1 MRWIGIL
8 FFLFSVGLFAQTKPS
23 KVQVAE
29 ALGDTLFNRE
39 DFVGALKQYNKVAK
53 ATKLK
58 TVQQRQIL
66 YKRAVCLFYLGEFEQ
81 ALADLKVF
89 IPENQSLPRARI
101 LRAFIYRE
109 LGVLQLQLDDLNQ
122 VLEWD
127 AMNIDL
133 LKWRA
138 GLLVEMG
145 ENEQALV
152 ELKAMKQWA
161 TDEEVELYTGL
172 AYYGLEKPDSAL
184 YHFDQSILANGGYL
198 PAYQYAGSVCL
209 EQGAF
214 ELALTYINLALRL
227 DGQNLEL
234 LFYKG
239 VALVELD
246 RKEEGC
252 RLLNKAFYK
261 GIDDAGGYL
270 EEYCFPKE

>member
-66 YKRAVCLFYLGEFEQ
+66 YKRAVCLFYLGEFDQ

-109 LGVLQLQLDDLNQ
+109 LGELQLQLDDLNQ

>member
-109 LGVLQLQLDDLNQ
+109 LGELQLQLDDLNQ

>member
-109 LGVLQLQLDDLNQ
+109 LGELQLQLDDLNQ
-122 VLEWD
+122 LLEWD

-184 YHFDQSILANGGYL
+184 YHFDQSILTNGGYL

>member
-23 KVQVAE
+23 KVQFAE

-66 YKRAVCLFYLGEFEQ
+66 YKRAVCLFYLGEFDQ

-109 LGVLQLQLDDLNQ
+109 LGELQLQLDDLNQ

>member
-8 FFLFSVGLFAQTKPS
+8 FFLFSVGLFAQTKPT
-23 KVQVAE
+23 KIQVAE
-29 ALGDTLFNRE
+29 TLGDTLFNRQ

-58 TVQQRQIL
+58 TPEQRQIL
-66 YKRAVCLFYLGEFEQ
+66 YKRAVCLFYLGEFER
-81 ALADLKVF
+81 ALSDLKVF
-89 IPENQSLPRARI
+89 IPENQSMPRARI

-109 LGVLQLQLDDLNQ
+109 MGERQLQLDDLNA

-127 AMNIDL
+127 QLNPDL

-145 ENEQALV
+145 DNVQAIA
-152 ELKAMKQWA
+152 ELKAIKQWG
-161 TDEEVELYTGL
+161 TDEEVELYMGL
-172 AYYGLEKPDSAL
+172 AYYALEKPDSAL
-184 YHFDQSILANGGYL
+184 YHFDQSIMLNGGYL
-198 PAYQYAGSVCL
+198 PAYQYAGSLCL
-209 EQGAF
+209 EQEAY
-214 ELALTYINLALRL
+214 ELALTYITLALRL
-227 DGQNLEL
+227 DAQNVEL

-239 VALVELD
+239 IALVELG
-246 RKEEGC
+246 RKDEGC
-252 RLLNKAFYK
+252 RLLNKAFYN